1 MAKEETFNPFNMKKA
16 ELLELFKGR
25 CKHGHTYAEHP
36 ACWVNEKEEKIKIGY
51 LDIETSNLKANF
63 GIMLTYA
70 IKERGSKKIYSGT
83 ITKKELE
90 KGVLDKR
97 LVKQCIEDMRKFDV
111 VMGFYSTKFDIP
123 FIRSRAMY
131 WDLDF
136 PLYGELQHKDVWYM
150 VRAKMCLHSNRL
162 ESACKHLGIEG
173 KTHIE
178 SIYWIRALSGDKKS
192 IDYILDHNKKD
203 VIILEKLH
211 DRVKDYV
218 RDSTR
223 SI

>member
-36 ACWVNEKEEKIKIGY
+36 ACWVKEKEEKIKIGY